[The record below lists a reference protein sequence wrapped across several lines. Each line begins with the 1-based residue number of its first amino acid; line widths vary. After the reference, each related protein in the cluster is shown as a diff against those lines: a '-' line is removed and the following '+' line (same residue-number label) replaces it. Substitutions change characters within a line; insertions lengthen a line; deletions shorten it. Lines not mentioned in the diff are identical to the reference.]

1 MCAPT
6 SNRLDRVAGGSRR
19 TGCNEPPDRSH
30 RLMHDRYR
38 GLNER
43 LHCAAGRSTHQQ
55 QPAIF
60 NARIGCL
67 ESNVPLQQRNATSLP
82 AIRITCFLP
91 TVNGQ
96 VAHCNQCAESLRRP
110 DLVCWR
116 SERTQLVWAVAAVR
130 SLVSLCTV
138 STDTSLVGASRVAR
152 LDCTDR
158 CSRQQQPVAISG
170 QPRSFRL
177 PGFHNQIVVKSI
189 SIQ

>member
-1 MCAPT
+1 MLLVVQPT
-6 SNRLDRVAGGSRR
+6 NSN
-19 TGCNEPPDRSH
+19 P
-30 RLMHDRYR
+30 RYLTR
-38 GLNER
+38 E
-43 LHCAAGRSTHQQ
+43 A
-55 QPAIF
+55 
-60 NARIGCL
+60 GCL

-96 VAHCNQCAESLRRP
+96 VTHCNQCAESLQRP

-116 SERTQLVWAVAAVR
+116 SERTQLVG

-138 STDTSLVGASRVAR
+138 STDTSLVGASQVPR

-158 CSRQQQPVAISG
+158 CSKQQQPVAISA